1 MTLSNQKNR
10 FNNRIF
16 IRFQQSKTTNKYDRN
31 NGFYNNNDYSDE
43 EKEDEENSSSSYE
56 DDNKKLNDLWETNS
70 DNIFTLKKVKQI
82 YKFFFGELYFN
93 GLKMT
98 FEV

>member
-10 FNNRIF
+10 FNHSVF
-16 IRFQQSKTTNKYDRN
+16 IRFQQSKSTNKYDRN

-56 DDNKKLNDLWETNS
+56 DDNKKLNDL
-70 DNIFTLKKVKQI
+70 
-82 YKFFFGELYFN
+82 
-93 GLKMT
+93 
-98 FEV
+98 